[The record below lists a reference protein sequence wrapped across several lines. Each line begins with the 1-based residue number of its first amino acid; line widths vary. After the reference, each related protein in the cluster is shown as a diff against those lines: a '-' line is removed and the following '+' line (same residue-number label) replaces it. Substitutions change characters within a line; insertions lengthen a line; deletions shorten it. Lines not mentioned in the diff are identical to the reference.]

1 MIGKGVR
8 KLVPFLACLMLVLTT
23 WAGMAHATEAGGVE
37 MSRTEMT
44 AHAPGDGDEVPADAD
59 KGYPHH
65 HASCHEHHVNTPTVR
80 TTVSPTVAAATLPPT
95 VRSRALS
102 GRDTEADIRPPQA

>member
-1 MIGKGVR
+1 MR
-8 KLVPFLACLMLVLTT
+8 KLLPFLACLMLVLTT
-23 WAGMAHATEAGGVE
+23 WAGMTHAAEAGSVE
-37 MSRTEMT
+37 TSRIELA

-80 TTVSPTVAAATLPPT
+80 AATIPTSVASSVPPP
-95 VRSRALS
+95 VLSRTLS
-102 GRDTEADIRPPQA
+102 GRDTEADLRPPQA

>member
-1 MIGKGVR
+1 MR

-23 WAGMAHATEAGGVE
+23 WAGMAHAAETGGVE
-37 MSRTEMT
+37 MSMIELA

-65 HASCHEHHVNTPTVR
+65 HASCHEHHVNTPIVR
-80 TTVSPTVAAATLPPT
+80 TTIDATVAAST
-95 VRSRALS
+95 VRPAVLSRALS
-102 GRDTEADIRPPQA
+102 EHDGEAALRPPQA

>member
-1 MIGKGVR
+1 MR

-23 WAGMAHATEAGGVE
+23 WAGMAHAAEAGGVE
-37 MSRTEMT
+37 TSRLEMA
-44 AHAPGDGDEVPADAD
+44 AHAPGDGDEVPADSD

-80 TTVSPTVAAATLPPT
+80 AASIPVAVTSTMPSPVH
-95 VRSRALS
+95 SRALS
-102 GRDTEADIRPPQA
+102 GRDIEADLRPPQA

>member
-1 MIGKGVR
+1 MR

-23 WAGMAHATEAGGVE
+23 WTGMAHAAEAGSVE
-37 MSRTEMT
+37 TSRIEMA

-80 TTVSPTVAAATLPPT
+80 AATIPASVAAAAPLPGPGRT
-95 VRSRALS
+95 LS
-102 GRDTEADIRPPQA
+102 GHDTEADLRPPQA

>member
-1 MIGKGVR
+1 MR

-23 WAGMAHATEAGGVE
+23 WAGMAHAAEASGVE
-37 MSRTEMT
+37 PSRTEMV

-65 HASCHEHHVNTPTVR
+65 HASCHEHHANTPFVR
-80 TTVSPTVAAATLPPT
+80 TGTPPVTVSSTLPSP
-95 VRSRALS
+95 VHSRALS
-102 GRDTEADIRPPQA
+102 GHDTEADLRPPQA